1 MQIHSQTKEITRTGL
16 YWALVHHA
24 RAFRRGAVIVASH
37 DANGDLP
44 AVNAALIGQPASSST
59 VTATPNSAVTSRV
72 YHAAAKTSD
81 GSLVLVLTNPGE
93 AKDVTIACA
102 GQTAKV
108 ALSADS
114 ITTLRWS

>member
-1 MQIHSQTKEITRTGL
+1 VQ
-16 YWALVHHA
+16 HA

-59 VTATPNSAVTSRV
+59 MSSTPNTAAASRV
-72 YHAAAKTSD
+72 YHTAAKNSD
-81 GSLVLVLTNPGE
+81 GSIVLVLTNPGV
-93 AKDVTIACA
+93 AKEVTVACG
-102 GQTAKV
+102 GQIAKV
-108 ALSADS
+108 SLNADS